1 MKLTQWVTKTL
12 FALFCLWQCAAS
24 AVSAEIIEQALLDH
38 YPAGSIHEVAVARTA
53 LTEVDV
59 VRGAVEQ
66 RFAESRAVC
75 MNKFFMSHCVAE
87 AKEIRRAALY
97 NVRKVE
103 VEANAFLRKDRAAER
118 ERTIAERQSRAARPL
133 GTPSIPISGA
143 ARDSG
148 NPAPDSAVSPPTQ
161 PEKP

>member
-1 MKLTQWVTKTL
+1 MKLTHWASKTSITFFFL
-12 FALFCLWQCAAS
+12 LQCAVS

-38 YPAGSIHEVAVARTA
+38 YPAGSINAVAVARTA
-53 LTEVDV
+53 LTDVDV
-59 VRGAVEQ
+59 VRKAVEQ
-66 RFAESRAVC
+66 RFAQGRAEC
-75 MNKFFMSHCVAE
+75 MNKFFMTRCVDE
-87 AKEIRRAALY
+87 SKEIRRAALHSI
-97 NVRKVE
+97 RKVE

-118 ERTIAERQSRAARPL
+118 ERTIADRQSRAARSS

-148 NPAPDSAVSPPTQ
+148 DSATDSAVNPSAQ